1 MITKGTINKVLKKAK
16 DPEIGID
23 IVTLELV
30 YGINIKKDNVRVK
43 MTLTSP
49 MCPYGPEL
57 VNSVKQEI
65 KKVKGIKKVDV
76 DVVFDPPWQPSE
88 ELKDS
93 LGLA

>member
-1 MITKGTINKVLKKAK
+1 MITKGTINKVLKKVK